1 MSSSSPF
8 ITVSPLGEI
17 IGFGQ
22 ESGETFKGA
31 WERMLELHRKMQLKM
46 DLDIL
51 IKRFYFGLLPL
62 YQNALDTMVG
72 ETFYEHDTEKAY
84 KILNGLAQFPQ
95 EDKTGVLTRLDK
107 IEESLKDLTLDHH
120 IKEPPHV
127 ELKNDWEPFI
137 EISIGSE
144 KFRAYCDL
152 GSTMSI
158 MPKIVFDL
166 LKIDGMVDYPV
177 FHFHADGTII
187 KSVGII
193 NVEITMQNK
202 NIPTTFMILTKSPS
216 NIVLGRS
223 FLKSNGG
230 FINAKYGFMK
240 FVAPIN
246 RKFFFPIKKEDPTER
261 VEDFNI
267 FGNT

>member
-8 ITVSPLGEI
+8 VVSPLGEI
-17 IGFGQ
+17 VNFEQ
-22 ESGETFKGA
+22 ESGEAFKVA
-31 WERMLELHRKMQLKM
+31 WERILELYSKMQLKM
-46 DLDIL
+46 NLDTL
-51 IKRFYFGLLPL
+51 IKHFYFGLLPV
-62 YQNALDTMVG
+62 YQNALDIMVG
-72 ETFYEHDTEKAY
+72 ETFYKHDTEKAY
-84 KILNGLAQFPQ
+84 KVLNGLAQFPQ
-95 EDKTGVLTRLDK
+95 EDRTGVLTRLDK
-107 IEESLKDLTLDHH
+107 IEESLKGLTLDHH
-120 IKEPPHV
+120 SKEPLHV
-127 ELKNDWEPFI
+127 ELKNDWEPFV
-137 EISIGSE
+137 ELSIGGE
-144 KFRAYCDL
+144 KFRSYCDL

-158 MPKIVFDL
+158 MPKVVFDL

-187 KSVGII
+187 KCVGMI

-240 FVAPIN
+240 FVSPIN
-246 RKFFFPIKKEDPTER
+246 RRFFFPIKKEDR
-261 VEDFNI
+261 KSVV
-267 FGNT
+267 